1 MENNLKELRQ
11 KQNLTQEELAQI
23 LNITRQTII
32 AIERNKYDP
41 TLRLAL
47 KIAQFFET
55 DIEKIFKLS
64 FADNV
69 MVNTMLAGLD
79 PKN

>member
-11 KQNLTQEELAQI
+11 KRNLTQEELAHI
-23 LNITRQTII
+23 LDITRQTII

-55 DIEKIFKLS
+55 NVESIF
-64 FADNV
+64 
-69 MVNTMLAGLD
+69 ML
-79 PKN
+79 

>member
-55 DIEKIFKLS
+55 DIEKIFKL
-64 FADNV
+64 
-69 MVNTMLAGLD
+69 
-79 PKN
+79 